1 MPLTLRC
8 TATLLH
14 RMGLPRHPP
23 EPGPSTTALGD
34 WYGHL
39 LYLRRRPMVLL
50 VSERSLLPVLLPARD
65 LPSLP
70 SRFASGL
77 AEVLSRLGTPQ
88 VALED
93 ELAEMSDLAFGK
105 TRNRRVMGSI
115 NDFVNSLQGS
125 VRLFP
130 DATLED
136 LESSLLQTLCG
147 PLDYLCPA
155 LVAPL
160 LLAREFGRR
169 QGITESVIDEMLRHS
184 FRLLGF
190 RGPVPM
196 VDGKRRRQGPA
207 PLWEDRSAR

>member
-8 TATLLH
+8 TAKLLH
-14 RMGLPRHPP
+14 RMGLRQPLP

-39 LYLRRRPMVLL
+39 VYLRRRPTVLL

-70 SRFASGL
+70 FRFAL
-77 AEVLSRLGTPQ
+77 ALVEVLSRLGTPP
-88 VALED
+88 VAVED
-93 ELAEMSDLAFGK
+93 ELAELAEMAFAK

-115 NDFVNSLQGS
+115 TDFVNHLQGT
-125 VRLFP
+125 VRRTP
-130 DATLED
+130 DSTLED
-136 LESSLLQTLCG
+136 LQDSLLQMPCS

-169 QGITESVIDEMLRHS
+169 QGVPESVIDEMLRHS
-184 FRLLGF
+184 FKLLGF
-190 RGPVPM
+190 DGPVPM
-196 VDGKRRRQGPA
+196 VDGRGRRQGPA
-207 PLWEDRSAR
+207 PLWEDRPAR